1 MYRNGKW
8 TDEIKAYLYT
18 RRREPSSAIIDD
30 LNEKFGTSFSIHAL
44 ISART
49 TYRLCEYRNSPRPTH
64 ARPIGSEQIKKGYIR
79 VKVAQPDVWKF
90 KHVFI
95 WEKAHN
101 DTVNRYETVVF
112 LDGNNRNF
120 SIDNLYKLT
129 RREILRM
136 NSKGLFSHDPEETL
150 LHIAL
155 IKQRLVFIDK
165 AKKLGMCSQGN
176 TLRFERAEYYQRIK
190 NTEAH
195 KKYAKEYAKKYRES
209 HPDFVKRQREAHR
222 KYMKNYYQEH
232 KHGVRA

>member
-8 TDEIKAYLYT
+8 TDEIKSYLYT

-30 LNEKFGTSFSIHAL
+30 LNNKFGTSFSIHAL

-49 TYRLCEYRNSPRPTH
+49 TYRLSEYRNSPRPSR
-64 ARPIGSEQIKKGYIR
+64 ARLIGSEQIKKGYIR

-90 KHVFI
+90 KHVMI
-95 WEKAHN
+95 WEQAHN
-101 DTVNRYETVVF
+101 ETVKKYETVVF

-120 SIDNLYKLT
+120 SVDNLYKLT

-136 NSKGLFSHDPEETL
+136 NSKGLFSHDPQETMV
-150 LHIAL
+150 HIAL
-155 IKQRLVFIDK
+155 VKQRIALIDK

-190 NTEAH
+190 NTESH
-195 KKYAKEYAKKYRES
+195 KKYAKEYAQ
-209 HPDFVKRQREAHR
+209 RQREAHR